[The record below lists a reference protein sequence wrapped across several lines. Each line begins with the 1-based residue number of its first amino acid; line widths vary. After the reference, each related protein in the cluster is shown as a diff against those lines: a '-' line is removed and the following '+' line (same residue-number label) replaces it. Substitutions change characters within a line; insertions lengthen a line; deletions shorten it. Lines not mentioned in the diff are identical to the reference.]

1 VTRSWSMVMQRVQAS
16 SRVTATFLEHGRL
29 TGLENRQVVV
39 EFSPEDRFHAEALGK
54 NGRERHVTVALE
66 AVLGGGLGLRVV
78 VGDSAPPTP
87 AAPVAG
93 EDAAVADDPLI
104 PPVVEP
110 TVVDEFEI
118 DPDNDK
124 GEPLDSDADTRAV
137 ADWAA
142 RELGGQ
148 VIDEH
153 PNKAAGG
160 RRTRSAKTRERSER
174 GKR

>member
-1 VTRSWSMVMQRVQAS
+1 VPPSPDAPAAV
-16 SRVTATFLEHGRL
+16 EHG
-29 TGLENRQVVV
+29 
-39 EFSPEDRFHAEALGK
+39 EAG
-54 NGRERHVTVALE
+54 TE
-66 AVLGGGLGLRVV
+66 AV
-78 VGDSAPPTP
+78 
-87 AAPVAG
+87 
-93 EDAAVADDPLI
+93 AAVDPAI

-110 TVVDEFEI
+110 TVVDVIEI
-118 DPDNDK
+118 DPDHDK